1 MSTIF
6 RIRQSVGALPPD
18 PRSVDAHHGHMSTIF
33 RLRQSVGALPPDP
46 RSVDAHHGYMSTI
59 FRLRQSVGALPPDPP
74 FGRMLIMDICQPFF
88 ASAKVWGRGGVPHKI
103 EMLFVKNTSDKT
115 QPNKTKMAY
124 AIHTQLADLQKENFE
139 LKKIIAAHADQIA
152 RNTQAV
158 CQLYG
163 GLYNQSE
170 QKQVLKGHL
179 KSLFG
184 PNALED
190 DSESDIDDE
199 DDEDIWPTTR
209 QGDENEKRLKES
221 EERLRRLEEQIAAM
235 EKRQL
240 EKLKQMENKL

>member
-1 MSTIF
+1 MYLPL
-6 RIRQSVGALPPD
+6 GALPSD
-18 PRSVDAHHGHMSTIF
+18 PRLGGCSSWTYINHFSH
-33 RLRQSVGALPPDP
+33 PPKCGG
-46 RSVDAHHGYMSTI
+46 V
-59 FRLRQSVGALPPDPP
+59 
-74 FGRMLIMDICQPFF
+74 
-88 ASAKVWGRGGVPHKI
+88 GVPHKI
-103 EMLFVKNTSDKT
+103 EMLFVKNTNDKT

-124 AIHTQLADLQKENFE
+124 AIHIQLADLQKENVE

-163 GLYNQSE
+163 GLYNQTR

-179 KSLFG
+179 KSLLG

-190 DSESDIDDE
+190 DSESESDDE

-209 QGDENEKRLKES
+209 QGDENEKRLKDS